1 MERLAF
7 SINQHFKLTGTFHVQ
22 HILAS
27 FLGGKGGLILGRE
40 VLNGQVGSKDMHAIG
55 GHRQGLGVVL
65 GGKGLAFHLGIRP
78 ERSLQS
84 LLTVRC
90 HTFRCH
96 VTLHHFV
103 VGQVATGEIHQF
115 LLLGLDTVED
125 GDGLVGRSVIV
136 APHHGFI
143 VGIGANDGDLL
154 CIFLQRQDI
163 VLVLQQHDAL
173 ARHFQRD
180 LGRGLGTH
188 RGIGYLRPFHQRRV
202 IHLSEVETAFQQTDD
217 MLVDFCFRNQSAT
230 NSLRNTLI
238 GIAVA
243 TFHIRSCQSGLG

>member
-1 MERLAF
+1 MEGLALAVDK
-7 SINQHFKLTGTFHVQ
+7 HFKLAGTLHVQ
-22 HILAS
+22 HILAG
-27 FLGGKGGLILGRE
+27 FLRGKGGLILGRE
-40 VLNGQVGSKDMHAIG
+40 VLDGQVGSKDMHAIG
-55 GHRQGLGVVL
+55 GHRQGLGIIL
-65 GGKGLAFHLGIRP
+65 GGKGLARHLGIRP

-84 LLTVRC
+84 LLTIRS
-90 HTFRCH
+90 HTLRRH
-96 VTLHHFV
+96 VTFHHFI

-115 LLLGLDTVED
+115 LLFGLDAVEN
-125 GDGLVGRSVIV
+125 GDGLVGCSVIV
-136 APHHGFI
+136 TPHHGFI
-143 VGIGANDGDLL
+143 VGIGANDGNLL

-163 VLVLQQHDAL
+163 VLVLQQDDGL

-188 RGIGYLRPFHQRRV
+188 RGIWYLRPFHQRGV
-202 IHLSEVETAFQQTDD
+202 VHLAEVKAAFQQTDD

-243 TFHIRSCQSGLG
+243 TFHIRTGQGGLG